1 MMILELLHTLVLPS
15 RTVYIMH
22 SVVDISTMVG
32 LVSVP
37 KRSALETSRREL
49 SEDVSFG
56 IGTLLGVEQSSLK
69 NRPRGVIMDMLGD
82 ALDNVDRGCVYQR

>member
-56 IGTLLGVEQSSLK
+56 IAYYCLLL
-69 NRPRGVIMDMLGD
+69 
-82 ALDNVDRGCVYQR
+82 ALLAPSWHCRHYWHYWHY